1 MSSAQK
7 KYIIFLSSTWTP
19 LGTIS
24 SSKRRKRKKKMK
36 KKLKRDLIG
45 VSFVTMT
52 KCVFQ
57 MLAAMHATWIRRIN
71 STKDTT
77 DAFQHVPREK
87 DLLCLRSRRRKWK
100 KKGFKNASEAL
111 DLVRAKS
118 TNRNRK
124 KIKDYPQLIASY
136 EKAKKMGL
144 CISGV

>member
-1 MSSAQK
+1 MNTAWNDFLKQK
-7 KYIIFLSSTWTP
+7 K
-19 LGTIS
+19 
-24 SSKRRKRKKKMK
+24 KKEKKMK

-45 VSFVTMT
+45 VSSVTMT
-52 KCVFQ
+52 KRVFQ
-57 MLAAMHATWIRRIN
+57 MLAAMHATWIRRIS

-87 DLLCLRSRRRKWK
+87 DLLCLRFRRRKWEK
-100 KKGFKNASEAL
+100 EGIKNASEAL
-111 DLVRAKS
+111 DFVRTKS

-136 EKAKKMGL
+136 EKAKTMGL